1 MPKMDLS
8 KYGIKSVKEV
18 LYNPTY
24 EVLYNEET
32 KPELEGYEKG
42 QVTELGAINVMTGI
56 YTGRSPKDKY
66 IVMDK
71 NSKDTVWWN
80 TPEYPNDN
88 HPMSEKVW
96 KVVKKTAQQELSG
109 KRLFVVDGFCGTH
122 KDTRM
127 KVRFI
132 MEVAWQAHFV
142 TNMFIKPT
150 EEELNAWYEA
160 HKAELASQPRV
171 EVEYVAVAPEGLV
184 RPESVSAEAALK
196 WYEANKQRFRQPEQV
211 KVAHILVPLAENA
224 PEAAVKQAM
233 EKAVRIRSEAE
244 KGDFAAARTYLDRA
258 IARLKMRNDNPMDPE
273 AIREKYGLEN
283 PRQLI
288 EVKSLMGDTSDNIP
302 GVKGIGEKT
311 AMTLV
316 KNFGTLDSV
325 YDHLDSPIIKP
336 RQRENLLAC
345 REDAYLSHTLGTI
358 RTDAPIDT
366 AEGAYKVTEGNKP
379 AAVRLMQELEI
390 QTLITRFGL
399 DGIVP
404 EQDPDTLPEVDAA
417 IASLPAEPSGHYLV
431 AARPAILG
439 KKSAVV
445 QPEAWY
451 AVQGTTVYPL
461 SEEEL
466 VSLLDDP
473 KVTLD
478 VFDSAPLYAKAM
490 AAGSWGSSIVWDG
503 KLAAYLLDASASHY
517 LLTTLAT
524 SYHARSAFSC
534 EEYPDAG
541 FLADLF
547 AKMKAEITENGEDD
561 LYNNIEFPLA
571 QVLAD
576 MTRTGILVDREGI
589 EAFGVQL
596 RQELDQV
603 LTRIEMEAGTSDF
616 NPNSPKQLGT
626 LLFDTMGLHHGKKT
640 KNGWST
646 DAETLEKLR
655 DIPLV
660 EDILQYRACQKLNST
675 YVEGLLKVIGEDGR
689 IHTRFNQT
697 EARTGRL
704 SSDNPNLQNIPI
716 RTEMGSKLRAYF
728 VAKPGCVLVDADYS
742 QIELRIL
749 AHVTGDAH
757 MQEAFLSG
765 ADIHRSTA
773 AKIYNIRPEDVTPRL
788 RSSAKAINF
797 GIMYGKGAYSLSKDI
812 GVSVKEA
819 EAFLQTYLATFPNID
834 GYMEKTIADARQCGF
849 VSTLFGR
856 RRALPELNSNNHNI
870 RASGERMARNTP
882 IQGTAAD
889 VIKLAMVRVW
899 RRLRDEK
906 MESRLILTVHDELIV
921 EAPEAEAEKAAQILR
936 EEMEGCVHYAVPLS
950 TDVHTGK
957 NWLEAH

>member
-1 MPKMDLS
+1 MRLLVIDGNSIANRAFYGIKLLTTKDGRYTNAIFGFLNIMNSLLRECEPDEVAVAFDLKHPTFRHEMYDGYKGTRHAMPDELAQQMPILKELLTDLGYRQVSAKGWEADDILGTLAAACEARRDDCFLATGDRDSLQLVSETTTVLLATSAMGRSKTETMDLDAIHE
-8 KYGIKSVKEV
+8 KYGIE
-18 LYNPTY
+18 
-24 EVLYNEET
+24 
-32 KPELEGYEKG
+32 
-42 QVTELGAINVMTGI
+42 
-56 YTGRSPKDKY
+56 PK
-66 IVMDK
+66 
-71 NSKDTVWWN
+71 
-80 TPEYPNDN
+80 
-88 HPMSEKVW
+88 
-96 KVVKKTAQQELSG
+96 
-109 KRLFVVDGFCGTH
+109 
-122 KDTRM
+122 
-127 KVRFI
+127 
-132 MEVAWQAHFV
+132 
-142 TNMFIKPT
+142 
-150 EEELNAWYEA
+150 
-160 HKAELASQPRV
+160 
-171 EVEYVAVAPEGLV
+171 
-184 RPESVSAEAALK
+184 
-196 WYEANKQRFRQPEQV
+196 
-211 KVAHILVPLAENA
+211 
-224 PEAAVKQAM
+224 
-233 EKAVRIRSEAE
+233 
-244 KGDFAAARTYLDRA
+244 
-258 IARLKMRNDNPMDPE
+258 
-273 AIREKYGLEN
+273 
-283 PRQLI
+283 QLI

-345 REDAYLSHTLGTI
+345 REDAYLSRTLGTI

-431 AARPAILG
+431 AARPAVLG
-439 KKSAVV
+439 KKSVIV

-451 AVQGTTVYPL
+451 AVQDTTVYPL

-478 VFDSAPLYAKAM
+478 VFDSAPLYARAM

-547 AKMKAEITENGEDD
+547 ARMKAEITENGEDD

-576 MTRTGILVDREGI
+576 MTRIGILVDREGI

-626 LLFDTMGLHHGKKT
+626 LLFDTMGLPHGKKT

-749 AHVTGDAH
+749 AHVTGDTH

-834 GYMEKTIADARQCGF
+834 GYMEKTIADARQCGY

-921 EAPEAEAEKAAQILR
+921 EAPEAETEKAAQILR